1 MQSLKGF
8 LFNTTSPSLISE
20 ILQDPNIAY
29 IEPNTLFSIST
40 LTTQRQ
46 SPYGLARL
54 SHRSAKSDG
63 SYIYDSSSGSGVTV
77 YIIDTGIYTQHS
89 EFETRAT
96 FGANFVPGSP
106 DTDENGHGTHCAGT
120 VGGKTYG
127 VAKAARLVG
136 VKVLDR
142 DGSGSNSGI
151 IEGIQWVTRNAPRNS
166 VISMSLG
173 GGYSRATN
181 SAVKSAVDAG
191 ITVVVAAGNDNSDAR
206 NHSPASEPDAVTA
219 GATDS
224 NDNRASFSNYGPV
237 LDIFAPGV
245 NVLSA
250 WIGGANS
257 SKSISGTSMATPHIA
272 GLSAYLISLE
282 KLSTPSAVITRLK
295 NLATKD
301 VVRNAAGSLNL
312 VSLSPDLYIP
322 TPQANLN
329 ANTPIPSSP
338 TTETEHKLPL
348 LGP

>member
-1 MQSLKGF
+1 MGISHNLLKSLCFDSYG
-8 LFNTTSPSLISE
+8 NRRTRSL
-20 ILQDPNIAY
+20 QNPNIAY

-46 SPYGLARL
+46 SPYGLARI
-54 SHRSAKSDG
+54 SHRSANSNGTTYTIHHPAPASPSTSSTQG
-63 SYIYDSSSGSGVTV
+63 STPNTASSRPAP
-77 YIIDTGIYTQHS
+77 HS
-89 EFETRAT
+89 ARI
-96 FGANFVPGSP
+96 FVPGSP

-120 VGGKTYG
+120 VGGKSYG

-142 DGSGSNSGI
+142 NGSGSNSAVI
-151 IEGIQWVTRNAPRNS
+151 QGIQWVTQNAPRNS
-166 VISMSLG
+166 
-173 GGYSRATN
+173 
-181 SAVKSAVDAG
+181 SAVDAG
-191 ITVVVAAGNDNSDAR
+191 ITVVVAAGNDGEDAK
-206 NHSPASEPDAVTA
+206 NYSPASEADAVTV

-224 NDNRASFSNYGPV
+224 NDSRASFSNYGPV

-282 KLSTPSAVITRLK
+282 KLSTPSAVAARLK

-312 VSLSPDLYIP
+312 LAYNGNG
-322 TPQANLN
+322 A
-329 ANTPIPSSP
+329 
-338 TTETEHKLPL
+338 
-348 LGP
+348 